1 VKWHWNVEVERVIIA
16 NTRHE
21 KHHHQNAVI
30 SEADFGSDGAEL
42 CGENEAMKGDEEKLK
57 ECD

>member
-1 VKWHWNVEVERVIIA
+1 MKWHWDIKVECVIIA

-21 KHHHQNAVI
+21 KHHHQNAVVF
-30 SEADFGSDGAEL
+30 EANFRLDGAKL
-42 CGENEAMKGDEEKLK
+42 CGENEAMKGDEDKLQ